1 MTDETARPTDEGA
14 PISTLAAVSA
24 NDVSDVSDV
33 TAATDDADHAAVE
46 RALRAGLAEFE
57 LAPEDEALLGADG
70 PDAVDDQARGP
81 LPVVAVIGRPNVGKS
96 SLVNRILRRREAV
109 VEDVPGVTR
118 DRVSYEGEWAGRR
131 FTIVDTGGWEADATG
146 IHLRVAEQAEIAIEL
161 ADVVMFVVD
170 ATVGSTDD
178 DESVVRLLRKAD
190 KPVVLIANK
199 VDDQR
204 GEADAAALWNLGLG
218 QPWRDLRKLLKKE
231 SIAPDGSTIV
241 FTAAP
246 TVALSALVLI
256 AAAAPFITTT
266 SPLDGV
272 ADLYAVVS
280 LLLVASIALALAG
293 LDTGSAFGGMGSSR
307 TVTVA
312 ALAEPTLL
320 VVGFALSARVG
331 SSNLTSL
338 VEHAQSAP
346 GTVLSPTTLLAAVA
360 LWIVVVAEAGRLPV
374 DNPSTHLE
382 LTMIHEA
389 TILEYAGRDL
399 ALVELGS
406 ALRLAVLL
414 GLWGNLFLPWG
425 VATTAGPG
433 ALALGALVFIVK
445 IAALGAVLAASEVF
459 MAKWRLFR
467 VPEMLAGSFLF
478 GVLAVSSS
486 FFLA

>member
-1 MTDETARPTDEGA
+1 MNAVTVWSVAGVLVQVLLVLAGA
-14 PISTLAAVSA
+14 PMLVGLTRQV
-24 NDVSDVSDV
+24 
-33 TAATDDADHAAVE
+33 
-46 RALRAGLAEFE
+46 RARLEGRV
-57 LAPEDEALLGADG
+57 G
-70 PDAVDDQARGP
+70 P
-81 LPVVAVIGRPNVGKS
+81 
-96 SLVNRILRRREAV
+96 
-109 VEDVPGVTR
+109 
-118 DRVSYEGEWAGRR
+118 
-131 FTIVDTGGWEADATG
+131 
-146 IHLRVAEQAEIAIEL
+146 
-161 ADVVMFVVD
+161 
-170 ATVGSTDD
+170 
-178 DESVVRLLRKAD
+178 
-190 KPVVLIANK
+190 
-199 VDDQR
+199 
-204 GEADAAALWNLGLG
+204 GLG
-218 QPWRDLRKLLKKE
+218 QPWRDLRKLLRKE
-231 SIAPDGSTIV
+231 PIAPEGSTIIFV
-241 FTAAP
+241 AAP
-246 TVALSALVLI
+246 AVALSALVLI
-256 AAAAPFITTT
+256 TAAAPLVTTT

-425 VATTAGPG
+425 VATAAGPG

>member
-1 MTDETARPTDEGA
+1 MNTVTSWAVLGVVVQVLLVLAGA
-14 PISTLAAVSA
+14 PVLVALMRQV
-24 NDVSDVSDV
+24 
-33 TAATDDADHAAVE
+33 
-46 RALRAGLAEFE
+46 RARLEGRV
-57 LAPEDEALLGADG
+57 GA
-70 PDAVDDQARGP
+70 
-81 LPVVAVIGRPNVGKS
+81 
-96 SLVNRILRRREAV
+96 
-109 VEDVPGVTR
+109 
-118 DRVSYEGEWAGRR
+118 
-131 FTIVDTGGWEADATG
+131 
-146 IHLRVAEQAEIAIEL
+146 
-161 ADVVMFVVD
+161 
-170 ATVGSTDD
+170 
-178 DESVVRLLRKAD
+178 
-190 KPVVLIANK
+190 
-199 VDDQR
+199 
-204 GEADAAALWNLGLG
+204 GLG
-218 QPWRDLRKLLKKE
+218 QPWRDLRKLMRKE
-231 SIAPDGSTIV
+231 PIAPDGSTII

-246 TVALSALVLI
+246 AVALSSMVLI

-320 VVGFALSARVG
+320 VAGFALSVRVG
-331 SSNLTSL
+331 SSNLASL
-338 VEHAQSAP
+338 VEHGQRAP
-346 GTVLSPTTLLAAVA
+346 GTILSPATLLAAVA

-406 ALRLAVLL
+406 AMRLAVLL

-433 ALALGALVFIVK
+433 ALALGVVVFVVK
-445 IAALGAVLAASEVF
+445 VAVLGAVLAASEVF

-467 VPEMLAGSFLF
+467 VPELLAGSFLF

>member
-1 MTDETARPTDEGA
+1 MNAVTSWSVLGVVVQVLLVLAGA
-14 PISTLAAVSA
+14 PVLVALMRQV
-24 NDVSDVSDV
+24 
-33 TAATDDADHAAVE
+33 
-46 RALRAGLAEFE
+46 RARLEGRV
-57 LAPEDEALLGADG
+57 GA
-70 PDAVDDQARGP
+70 
-81 LPVVAVIGRPNVGKS
+81 
-96 SLVNRILRRREAV
+96 
-109 VEDVPGVTR
+109 
-118 DRVSYEGEWAGRR
+118 
-131 FTIVDTGGWEADATG
+131 
-146 IHLRVAEQAEIAIEL
+146 
-161 ADVVMFVVD
+161 
-170 ATVGSTDD
+170 
-178 DESVVRLLRKAD
+178 
-190 KPVVLIANK
+190 
-199 VDDQR
+199 
-204 GEADAAALWNLGLG
+204 GLG
-218 QPWRDLRKLLKKE
+218 QPWRDLRKLLRKE
-231 SIAPDGSTIV
+231 PIAPAGSTIV

-246 TVALSALVLI
+246 AVALSSMVMI

-320 VVGFALSARVG
+320 VAGFALSVRVG
-331 SSNLTSL
+331 SSNLASL
-338 VEHAQSAP
+338 VEHGQRAP
-346 GTVLSPTTLLAAVA
+346 GTILSPATLLAAVA

-399 ALVELGS
+399 AVVELGS
-406 ALRLAVLL
+406 AMRLAVLL

-433 ALALGALVFIVK
+433 ALALGAVVFVVK
-445 IAALGAVLAASEVF
+445 VAALGAVLSASEVF

-467 VPEMLAGSFLF
+467 VPELLAGSFLF

>member
-1 MTDETARPTDEGA
+1 MNAVTSWSVLGVVVQVLLVLAGA
-14 PISTLAAVSA
+14 PVLVALMRQV
-24 NDVSDVSDV
+24 
-33 TAATDDADHAAVE
+33 
-46 RALRAGLAEFE
+46 RARLEGRV
-57 LAPEDEALLGADG
+57 GA
-70 PDAVDDQARGP
+70 
-81 LPVVAVIGRPNVGKS
+81 
-96 SLVNRILRRREAV
+96 
-109 VEDVPGVTR
+109 
-118 DRVSYEGEWAGRR
+118 
-131 FTIVDTGGWEADATG
+131 
-146 IHLRVAEQAEIAIEL
+146 
-161 ADVVMFVVD
+161 
-170 ATVGSTDD
+170 
-178 DESVVRLLRKAD
+178 
-190 KPVVLIANK
+190 
-199 VDDQR
+199 
-204 GEADAAALWNLGLG
+204 GLG
-218 QPWRDLRKLLKKE
+218 QPWRDLRKLLRKE
-231 SIAPDGSTIV
+231 PIAPDGSTIV

-246 TVALSALVLI
+246 AVALSSMVMI

-320 VVGFALSARVG
+320 VAGFALSVRVG
-331 SSNLTSL
+331 SSNLASL
-338 VEHAQSAP
+338 VEHGQRAP
-346 GTVLSPTTLLAAVA
+346 GTILSPATLLAAVA

-399 ALVELGS
+399 AVVELGS
-406 ALRLAVLL
+406 AMRLAVLL

-433 ALALGALVFIVK
+433 ALALGAVVFVVK
-445 IAALGAVLAASEVF
+445 VAALGAVLAASEVF

-467 VPEMLAGSFLF
+467 VPELLAGSFLF

>member
-1 MTDETARPTDEGA
+1 VNAVTSWSVLGVVVQVLLVLAGA
-14 PISTLAAVSA
+14 PVLVALMRQV
-24 NDVSDVSDV
+24 
-33 TAATDDADHAAVE
+33 
-46 RALRAGLAEFE
+46 RARLEGRV
-57 LAPEDEALLGADG
+57 GA
-70 PDAVDDQARGP
+70 
-81 LPVVAVIGRPNVGKS
+81 
-96 SLVNRILRRREAV
+96 
-109 VEDVPGVTR
+109 
-118 DRVSYEGEWAGRR
+118 
-131 FTIVDTGGWEADATG
+131 
-146 IHLRVAEQAEIAIEL
+146 
-161 ADVVMFVVD
+161 
-170 ATVGSTDD
+170 
-178 DESVVRLLRKAD
+178 
-190 KPVVLIANK
+190 
-199 VDDQR
+199 
-204 GEADAAALWNLGLG
+204 GLG
-218 QPWRDLRKLLKKE
+218 QPWRDLRKLLRKE
-231 SIAPDGSTIV
+231 PIAPDGSTIV

-246 TVALSALVLI
+246 AVALSSMVMI

-320 VVGFALSARVG
+320 VAGFALSVRVG
-331 SSNLTSL
+331 SSNLASL
-338 VEHAQSAP
+338 VEHGQRAP
-346 GTVLSPTTLLAAVA
+346 GTILSPATLLAAVA

-406 ALRLAVLL
+406 AMRLAVLL

-433 ALALGALVFIVK
+433 ALALGAVVFVVK
-445 IAALGAVLAASEVF
+445 VAALGAVLSASEVF

-467 VPEMLAGSFLF
+467 VPELLAGSFLF

>member
-1 MTDETARPTDEGA
+1 MNAVTSWSVLGVVVQVLLVLAGA
-14 PISTLAAVSA
+14 PVLVALMRQV
-24 NDVSDVSDV
+24 
-33 TAATDDADHAAVE
+33 
-46 RALRAGLAEFE
+46 RARLEGRV
-57 LAPEDEALLGADG
+57 GA
-70 PDAVDDQARGP
+70 
-81 LPVVAVIGRPNVGKS
+81 
-96 SLVNRILRRREAV
+96 
-109 VEDVPGVTR
+109 
-118 DRVSYEGEWAGRR
+118 
-131 FTIVDTGGWEADATG
+131 
-146 IHLRVAEQAEIAIEL
+146 
-161 ADVVMFVVD
+161 
-170 ATVGSTDD
+170 
-178 DESVVRLLRKAD
+178 
-190 KPVVLIANK
+190 
-199 VDDQR
+199 
-204 GEADAAALWNLGLG
+204 GLG
-218 QPWRDLRKLLKKE
+218 QPWRDLRKLMRKE
-231 SIAPDGSTIV
+231 PIAPDGSTII

-246 TVALSALVLI
+246 AVALSSMVLI

-320 VVGFALSARVG
+320 VAGFALSVRVG
-331 SSNLTSL
+331 SSNLASL
-338 VEHAQSAP
+338 VEHGQRAP
-346 GTVLSPTTLLAAVA
+346 GTILSPATLLAAVA

-406 ALRLAVLL
+406 AMRLAVLL

-433 ALALGALVFIVK
+433 ALALGAVVFVVK
-445 IAALGAVLAASEVF
+445 VAVLGAVLAASEVF

-467 VPEMLAGSFLF
+467 VPELLAGSFLF

>member
-1 MTDETARPTDEGA
+1 MNAVTSWSVLGVVVQVLLVMAGA
-14 PISTLAAVSA
+14 PVLVALMRQV
-24 NDVSDVSDV
+24 
-33 TAATDDADHAAVE
+33 
-46 RALRAGLAEFE
+46 RARLEGRV
-57 LAPEDEALLGADG
+57 GA
-70 PDAVDDQARGP
+70 
-81 LPVVAVIGRPNVGKS
+81 
-96 SLVNRILRRREAV
+96 
-109 VEDVPGVTR
+109 
-118 DRVSYEGEWAGRR
+118 
-131 FTIVDTGGWEADATG
+131 
-146 IHLRVAEQAEIAIEL
+146 
-161 ADVVMFVVD
+161 
-170 ATVGSTDD
+170 
-178 DESVVRLLRKAD
+178 
-190 KPVVLIANK
+190 
-199 VDDQR
+199 
-204 GEADAAALWNLGLG
+204 GLG
-218 QPWRDLRKLLKKE
+218 QPWRDLRKLLRKE
-231 SIAPDGSTIV
+231 PIAPDGSTII

-246 TVALSALVLI
+246 AVALSSMVLI
-256 AAAAPFITTT
+256 AAAVPFITTT

-320 VVGFALSARVG
+320 VAGFALSVRVG
-331 SSNLTSL
+331 SSNLASL
-338 VEHAQSAP
+338 VEHGQRAP
-346 GTVLSPTTLLAAVA
+346 GTIVSPATLLAAVA

-406 ALRLAVLL
+406 AMRLAVLL

-433 ALALGALVFIVK
+433 ALALGAVVFVVK
-445 IAALGAVLAASEVF
+445 VAVLGAVLAASEVF

-467 VPEMLAGSFLF
+467 VPELLAGSFLF

>member
-1 MTDETARPTDEGA
+1 MNTVTSWAVLGVVVQVLVVLAGA
-14 PISTLAAVSA
+14 PVLV
-24 NDVSDVSDV
+24 
-33 TAATDDADHAAVE
+33 
-46 RALRAGLAEFE
+46 ALMRQVRSRLEGRV
-57 LAPEDEALLGADG
+57 GA
-70 PDAVDDQARGP
+70 
-81 LPVVAVIGRPNVGKS
+81 
-96 SLVNRILRRREAV
+96 
-109 VEDVPGVTR
+109 
-118 DRVSYEGEWAGRR
+118 
-131 FTIVDTGGWEADATG
+131 
-146 IHLRVAEQAEIAIEL
+146 
-161 ADVVMFVVD
+161 
-170 ATVGSTDD
+170 
-178 DESVVRLLRKAD
+178 
-190 KPVVLIANK
+190 
-199 VDDQR
+199 
-204 GEADAAALWNLGLG
+204 GLG
-218 QPWRDLRKLLKKE
+218 QPWRDLRKLMRKE
-231 SIAPDGSTIV
+231 PIAPDGSTII

-246 TVALSALVLI
+246 AVALSSMVLI
-256 AAAAPFITTT
+256 AAAAPFIMTA

-320 VVGFALSARVG
+320 VAGFALSVRVG
-331 SSNLTSL
+331 SSNLASL
-338 VEHAQSAP
+338 VEHGQRAP
-346 GTVLSPTTLLAAVA
+346 GTILSPATLLAAVA

-399 ALVELGS
+399 AVVELGS
-406 ALRLAVLL
+406 AMRLAVLL

-433 ALALGALVFIVK
+433 ALALGVVAFVVK
-445 IAALGAVLAASEVF
+445 VAVLGAFLAASEVF

-467 VPEMLAGSFLF
+467 VPELLAGSFLF

>member
-1 MTDETARPTDEGA
+1 MNTVTSWAVLGVVVQVLLVVAGA
-14 PISTLAAVSA
+14 PVLVALMRQV
-24 NDVSDVSDV
+24 
-33 TAATDDADHAAVE
+33 
-46 RALRAGLAEFE
+46 RARLEGRV
-57 LAPEDEALLGADG
+57 GA
-70 PDAVDDQARGP
+70 
-81 LPVVAVIGRPNVGKS
+81 
-96 SLVNRILRRREAV
+96 
-109 VEDVPGVTR
+109 
-118 DRVSYEGEWAGRR
+118 
-131 FTIVDTGGWEADATG
+131 
-146 IHLRVAEQAEIAIEL
+146 
-161 ADVVMFVVD
+161 
-170 ATVGSTDD
+170 
-178 DESVVRLLRKAD
+178 
-190 KPVVLIANK
+190 
-199 VDDQR
+199 
-204 GEADAAALWNLGLG
+204 GLG
-218 QPWRDLRKLLKKE
+218 QPWRDLRKLMRKE
-231 SIAPDGSTIV
+231 PIAPDGSTII

-246 TVALSALVLI
+246 AVALSSMVLI

-320 VVGFALSARVG
+320 VAGFALSVRVG
-331 SSNLTSL
+331 SSNLASL
-338 VEHAQSAP
+338 VEHGQRAP
-346 GTVLSPTTLLAAVA
+346 GTILSPATLLAAVA

-406 ALRLAVLL
+406 AMRLAVLL

-433 ALALGALVFIVK
+433 ALALGVVVFVVK
-445 IAALGAVLAASEVF
+445 VAVLGAVLAASEVF

-467 VPEMLAGSFLF
+467 VPELLAGSFLF